1 MPSRLPSRIRALA
14 VALAAIALA
23 AAALAAAAPAPARG
37 SGSAAAATAAPVA
50 ALPFTGLD
58 LVFAG
63 LGTTLAILFGVL
75 VLLISRR
82 TGRVPAR
89 RRGEEAPAH
98 RAGTPAAGSR

>member
-1 MPSRLPSRIRALA
+1 MPFRFPSRIRALA
-14 VALAAIALA
+14 VALAATALV

-37 SGSAAAATAAPVA
+37 SGSAVAATAEPVA

-63 LGTTLAILFGVL
+63 LGTALAVLFGVL

-82 TGRVPAR
+82 AGHIPAR
-89 RRGEEAPAH
+89 RRGEEAPAR
-98 RAGTPAAGSR
+98 RAGTPATGPR